1 MSTSYRDLP
10 PLEQGGEIARRGFAF
25 QDHIAAA
32 FCIDMLSDDNLLE
45 VWCEI
50 HDDITLVWKDDQG
63 ESFEFVQV
71 KSNQFNQLWS
81 VSRLCQQDKNQQHK
95 NQQDKNKK
103 SILEKSLDNDRGKES
118 CKFRIVTTLDINKE
132 LEILKSPF
140 TGKSRINGSEKLNEL
155 CKLVQ
160 KKIKNYTSP
169 NGNNIQFWLE
179 RTFWDVK
186 HSEESVENNNLLKLI
201 KFGSDNGEFLG
212 PDQWREVY
220 KQKLLTKLKETA
232 ERKLKENSQEK
243 RIRKDDFKSL
253 VKEAIENVNQSGKSA
268 TGTKLRRKMQSA
280 DLSSELIEMALEQ
293 RRLYRSKKLDTPY
306 LELSNIDTLEGEVR
320 ANLIENLSQLD
331 SGNISDSGVDFHN
344 NCLKTLRKIHNS
356 LSVDQPIELAVL
368 QGFMYYMTDRCA
380 FRFRR
385 AGT

>member
-1 MSTSYRDLP
+1 MPSKPLSSYRDLP

-45 VWCEI
+45 VWCET
-50 HDDITLVWKDDQG
+50 HDDITLVWKDDPG
-63 ESFEFVQV
+63 ELFEFVQV

-81 VSRLCQQDKNQQHK
+81 VSKLCKQDN
-95 NQQDKNKK
+95 NKK

-118 CKFRIVTTLDINKE
+118 CKFRIVTTLDINKD
-132 LEILKSPF
+132 LEILKSSF
-140 TGKSRINGSEKLNEL
+140 NGKSRINQSEDLNKL

-160 KKIKNYTSP
+160 EKIEDYNSP

-186 HSEESVENNNLLKLI
+186 HNERSVEDNNLLKLSQ
-201 KFGSDNGEFLG
+201 FASDNGEFIA

-220 KQKLLTKLKETA
+220 KQKLLTKFKETA
-232 ERKLKENSQEK
+232 ERKWKDNPQEK
-243 RIRKDDFKSL
+243 RIRKDDFKIL
-253 VKEAIENVNQSGKSA
+253 VKEAIENVNKSGKSA
-268 TGTKLRRKMQSA
+268 IGIKLRNKMQA
-280 DLSSELIEMALEQ
+280 AELSSELIEMALEQ
-293 RRLYRSKKLDTPY
+293 RRLYKSKKLDTAY